1 MAEKQQTEQP
11 HASKGAAR
19 VSVMIILTVIGVIAV
34 GAGLATPYL
43 AKKAL
48 GSKAAVAEEKRD
60 NARPLSTSDGTDMGF
75 IPFGEVVV
83 NLNDGRMN
91 RYLRL
96 NLTVQVE
103 KKYLEEVK
111 KQLDK
116 NKVILKDWLL
126 RYLSDKQM
134 DEIRGTACQNRLRR
148 EILDQFNA
156 VLCPDGYERLHDALF
171 EEFNVQ

>member
-1 MAEKQQTEQP
+1 MAEKQTVEQP
-11 HASKGAAR
+11 HASKGAAG
-19 VSVMIILTVIGVIAV
+19 VSVMIVLTVIGVIAV

-43 AKKAL
+43 VRKTL
-48 GSKAAVAEEKRD
+48 GSKAIVAEDKRD
-60 NARPLSTSDGTDMGF
+60 NVRLSTSEGNEMAF

-103 KKYLEEVK
+103 KRDLEETK

-148 EILDQFNA
+148 EILDQFNT
-156 VLCPDGYERLHDALF
+156 VLYPDGYERLHDALF